1 MPAMK
6 DRRLPVGAEIVPNG
20 GGVHFRVW
28 APKRKTVRVAFP
40 AGDDQVLTLA
50 DEGNGHFSN
59 VEPHA
64 KAGTLYAFLLDDEDK
79 RYPDPVSRFQ
89 PQGVHGPSMVVDPGS
104 FKWTDGEW
112 PGIGPAG
119 VVLYEMHVGTF
130 TKEGTWAAANVPS
143 GVKVPMCSS

>member
-28 APKRKTVRVAFP
+28 APKRKSVRVALP
-40 AGDDQVLTLA
+40 AGDDQLLTLA
-50 DEGNGHFSN
+50 DEGNGHFSG
-59 VEPHA
+59 VAPHA

-79 RYPDPVSRFQ
+79 RYPDPASRYQ
-89 PQGVHGPSMVVDPGS
+89 PEGVHGPSVVIDPAA

-112 PGIGPAG
+112 PGLGPPYPPGAHTP
-119 VVLYEMHVGTF
+119 VLYELHVGTF
-130 TKEGTWAAANVPS
+130 TKEGTWAAA
-143 GVKVPMCSS
+143 MHEL